1 MVRAV
6 IYARYSEGPNQ
17 TDRSIDG
24 QVSDCTDYA
33 TRNGMQ
39 VVNVYA
45 DRHISGKSLVGRDEF
60 QRMLDDADDGL
71 FDAVIVWKI
80 DRFGRNRNDT
90 AVSKMRLK
98 RAGVKLHYAM
108 ETVPEGPEGIIL
120 ESLLEGL
127 AEYYSEDLRQ
137 KVTRGIREAAKKG
150 KWVAGVLPYGYK
162 KDNDGRPM
170 IDDEKAAIVRE
181 IFKLH
186 NAGNNTPTIERILA
200 SKGVIIK
207 KATIYRILKNDR
219 YLGRWEIAGV
229 IIDVPA
235 IIDENTFNE
244 TQKHFATSRG
254 GSGKALTEY
263 LLTNKCTCGLCG
275 SLLIGDSGRNKTG
288 KMYSYYKCSKRKHD
302 NACELPAMSAA
313 KLETLVLENTRDKML
328 TDDVINKIADRALD
342 IQKNDTTGASIAR
355 LENALRDVRTKRKN
369 ILTAIENGAYTPE
382 FNQRLNELACT
393 EENLEIDLA
402 KLKIK
407 EPEITRDAM
416 LVWLRSFR
424 DGSLDDARFCKRLI
438 NTFVQNIVVFPDRIV
453 VTYNTTK
460 KAPGQCSDTLKIVD
474 YYQFY
479 PNTNPEPLCGVSS
492 IYSAY
497 LIIPF

>member
-6 IYARYSEGPNQ
+6 IYARYSEGPKQ

-39 VVNVYA
+39 IVNVYA
-45 DRHISGKSLVGRDEF
+45 DRHISGKSIVGRDEF

-137 KVTRGIREAAKKG
+137 KVTRGIREAAKRG
-150 KWVAGVLPYGYK
+150 KWSPGVLPYGYK
-162 KDNDGRPM
+162 KDNDGRPV
-170 IDDEKAAIVRE
+170 IDDEKAAVVRE
-181 IFKLH
+181 IFQLH

-200 SKGVIIK
+200 QKGVIIK

-219 YLGRWEIAGV
+219 YLGRWMIAGV
-229 IIDVPA
+229 AMDVPA
-235 IIDENTFNE
+235 IIDENTFDE
-244 TQKHFATSRG
+244 TQKHFDTSRG
-254 GSGKALTEY
+254 GSGKALTDY
-263 LLTNKCTCGLCG
+263 LLSNKCQCGLCG
-275 SLLIGDSGRNKTG
+275 SVMIGDSGRGKAG

-302 NACELPAMSAA
+302 NACKLPAMSAST
-313 KLETLVLENTRDKML
+313 LEKLVLENTRDKML
-328 TDDVINKIADRALD
+328 TDDVIEKIADRALEL
-342 IQKNDTTGASIAR
+342 QKNATTAYDIAR
-355 LENALRDVRTKRKN
+355 IENTLRDIRTKRKN
-369 ILTAIENGAYTPE
+369 ILAAIEAGAYMPE
-382 FNQRLNELACT
+382 FNQRLNDLTCT
-393 EENLEIDLA
+393 EENLEIELS

-407 EPEITRDAM
+407 TPEITRDDM
-416 LVWLRSFR
+416 ISWLQSFR
-424 DGSLDDARFCKRLI
+424 DGSLNDARFCKRMV
-438 NTFVQNIVVFPDRIV
+438 NTFIQNIVVFPDRIV
-453 VTYNTTK
+453 VFYNTTK
-460 KAPGQCSDTLKIVD
+460 KAPGPCSDELKIVD
-474 YYQFY
+474 YCKFY
-479 PNTNPEPLCGVSS
+479 PNTSPESDFGLLGLFH
-492 IYSAY
+492 AF
-497 LIIPF
+497 LIISL